1 MASPPS
7 QYGAISIH
15 VSVRRR
21 TMQIM
26 QDAEHFVISN
36 HVSLRKRTD
45 SYYLEYCAREF
56 QLASPQGDEPY
67 LHLLPQR
74 QLKFQLTSP
83 QGDEHKSLYT
93 WIRGIYISTHVSA
106 RRRTWQSKLCYFSL
120 RISTHV
126 SARRRTSMCT
136 FLLILLLFQFTSP

>member
-45 SYYLEYCAREF
+45 SYCLEYCAREF
-56 QLASPQGDEPY
+56 QLASPQGDELSY
-67 LHLLPQR
+67 QADLSEAYA
-74 QLKFQLTSP
+74 FQFTSP
-83 QGDEHKSLYT
+83 QGDERK
-93 WIRGIYISTHVSA
+93 
-106 RRRTWQSKLCYFSL
+106 
-120 RISTHV
+120 
-126 SARRRTSMCT
+126 
-136 FLLILLLFQFTSP
+136 LLLK